1 MRSLILKNGN
11 VYDPQKGKSRK
22 RDLGIRDGRIVPAET
37 VCLETAEV
45 VDAEGCLVT
54 PGFIDYHIHLYTGC
68 DGGVKADLI
77 APPSGVT
84 TVVDGGSCGVSTF
97 EMFKRNDIDPSVTRV
112 LSYLHVSSGG
122 LVSAAFPENM
132 DPKCFEK
139 DKIIRFF
146 KKYPDI
152 LTALKFR
159 ISRSIIGPTGLTR
172 EPLEKTIEIAE
183 EIGCPVVVH
192 INDPIIPQEELAGM
206 LRPGDVFCHMYQGQ
220 GDTILDENRHVKKGI
235 LRARERGVIFDA
247 SNGKG
252 NFAFEVAVP
261 AMEEGFIPDIIS
273 SDLSP
278 VTLYQQPA
286 VSLPR
291 LISKYLAFGIKLE
304 QVIDM
309 VTINPARQLHRE
321 ELASLEEGTA
331 ADITISRLVSRPMKY
346 YDVNQDSICGDS
358 ALVPLMTIKGG
369 EVVYCQTDFNGIPA
383 KRSIL

>member
-1 MRSLILKNGN
+1 MRPLILKNGN
-11 VYDPQKGKSRK
+11 VYDPQTKENRK
-22 RDLGIRDGRIVPAET
+22 RDLGIRDGRIVPVEMISM
-37 VCLETAEV
+37 ETAEV

-97 EMFKRNDIDPSVTRV
+97 EMFKRNDIDSSVTRV

-122 LVSAAFPENM
+122 LVSAAYPENM
-132 DPKCFEK
+132 DPRCFEK
-139 DKIIRFF
+139 EKIIRFF

-192 INDPIIPQEELAGM
+192 INDPIISQEELAEM

-220 GDTILDENRHVKKGI
+220 GDTILDENQHVKKGI
-235 LRARERGVIFDA
+235 LRAKERGVIFDA

-252 NFAFEVAVP
+252 NFAFRVAAP
-261 AMEEGFIPDIIS
+261 AIEEGFLPDIIS

-278 VTLYQQPA
+278 ITLYQQPA

-304 QVIDM
+304 AVIDM
-309 VTINPARQLHRE
+309 VTINPARQLQRE
-321 ELASLEEGTA
+321 ELASLKEGTV
-331 ADITISRLVSRPMKY
+331 ADITISKLVYEPMKY
-346 YDVNQDSICGDS
+346 FDARQEFISGDC
-358 ALVPLMTIKGG
+358 ALVPVMTVKGG
-369 EVVYCQTDFNGIPA
+369 EVVYCQTDFNGLPVVG
-383 KRSIL
+383 RML